1 MEFLKSLMQ
10 SVDDISHNI
19 PDGIYLEMCNNL
31 KSIHELIPKVSD
43 PPATDNRSIPFQAV
57 NRNIA
62 VHVLHN
68 DHSDSESESDSD
80 SASEDDVDDQPWR
93 PEECEEWIQNDLVIR
108 RLLADLKFA
117 ESKLK
122 TIKPIQRST
131 KKVKEAAIKEY
142 CEGFYNV
149 PNLAT
154 CTFENLI
161 KSPEWADI
169 LRVASSESVQ
179 YYKSKQFE
187 KELYEDYKRVE
198 NYRIESHISSMRELK
213 RNLEI
218 EIDDVR
224 DRQDYL
230 QSNYNL

>member
-1 MEFLKSLMQ
+1 
-10 SVDDISHNI
+10 
-19 PDGIYLEMCNNL
+19 MCNNL

-43 PPATDNRSIPFQAV
+43 PPATDNRSIPFQVV
-57 NRNIA
+57 NRNVA
-62 VHVLHN
+62 VHVIHN
-68 DHSDSESESDSD
+68 DHSDSESESESESD
-80 SASEDDVDDQPWR
+80 DDVNDLPWR
-93 PEECEEWIQNDLVIR
+93 PEECEEWTQNEGVIR
-108 RLLADLKFA
+108 RLLADLKFT

-122 TIKPIQRST
+122 TVKPLQRST
-131 KKVKEAAIKEY
+131 KKVKEAAIKQY

-154 CTFENLI
+154 YTFQNLI

-179 YYKSKQFE
+179 YYKSKHFE

-230 QSNYNL
+230 QSNYSL